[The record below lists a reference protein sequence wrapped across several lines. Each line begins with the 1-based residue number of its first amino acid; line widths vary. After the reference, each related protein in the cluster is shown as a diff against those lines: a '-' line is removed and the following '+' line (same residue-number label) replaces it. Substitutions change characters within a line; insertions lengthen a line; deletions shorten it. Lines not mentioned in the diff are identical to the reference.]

1 MAGFEI
7 RRFDEPLPLDRVIFA
22 IRAVDSFT
30 GGTVRGPLRAQ
41 IAALGVQARR
51 NLSGLLVFI
60 NLDERPNYD
69 VQIEARA
76 AGYFDVD
83 VTVPR
88 PADDASDDQRLR
100 RIALQP
106 LPTAPFTHETTLVR
120 GVVLRAGAPLAG
132 ARIEAVEK
140 DLVIPTVFG
149 SRSDPRGAFV
159 LPLRLTPSTPALDNQ
174 PTATFVLTFKADGLP
189 DRELQAT
196 VVDGTAYRFATPVE
210 VQDPAVSPLLVPSGL

>member
-1 MAGFEI
+1 M
-7 RRFDEPLPLDRVIFA
+7 
-22 IRAVDSFT
+22 
-30 GGTVRGPLRAQ
+30 
-41 IAALGVQARR
+41 QARR

-60 NLDERPNYD
+60 NLDERPDYD

-83 VTVPR
+83 AERVPR

-106 LPTAPFTHETTLVR
+106 LPSAPFTHETTLVR

-140 DLVIPTVFG
+140 DLVIPTVFD

-174 PTATFVLTFKADGLP
+174 PTATFVFTFKAKGLP
-189 DRELQAT
+189 NRKLQAT
-196 VVDGTAYRFATPVE
+196 VVDGTAYRFAMPVE
-210 VQDPAVSPLLVPSGL
+210 LQGPGCLSPARAERPLNTLVRSIFP